1 MSFTEIK
8 KEAVRLTIKQRRE
21 LMVLLAGME
30 AQPAGDDDARLSQIN
45 DRMDG
50 GEYSTRTE
58 TLRLHRQLAASGR

>member
-21 LMVLLAGME
+21 LMVLLAGLE
-30 AQPAGDDDARLSQIN
+30 PAGDDDERLSQIN

-50 GEYSTRTE
+50 GEYSTRAE